1 MKLTRAQKEAK
12 LTQAAVEAIQQLLDW
27 DEKNP
32 QPNLTQI
39 EETVLALRAQL
50 GQAMAEVVL
59 AGQET
64 QQPAKAPH
72 CPTCGEPMRYKG
84 RKGKAL
90 ESRLGGLAL
99 ERGYY
104 YCARCESGLFPPG
117 PPTGGRWVR
126 VE

>member
-12 LTQAAVEAIQQLLDW
+12 LAKAAEEAVQELLEW

-39 EETVLALRAQL
+39 EEVVLALRARI
-50 GQAMAEVVL
+50 GQAMTEVVL
-59 AGQET
+59 AGQEA
-64 QQPAKAPH
+64 QQPVEAPL

-84 RKGKAL
+84 RKGKTL
-90 ESRLGGLAL
+90 ESRLGGLAM

-117 PPTGGRWVR
+117 PPT
-126 VE
+126 